1 MKKIHLALLAVVF
14 NMFLFSCAK
23 EDVADTEMLFQT
35 VATEGDDENPP
46 PPPPPP
52 PPGGGDQ

>member
-1 MKKIHLALLAVVF
+1 MRKVYLALLALVC

-23 EDVADTEMLFQT
+23 EDVADTETLYHT

-46 PPPPPP
+46 TLPPPP
-52 PPGGGDQ
+52 PPGE